1 MKNISLKV
9 YQGVTLPELVITIAI
24 AAILFAVAMPSF
36 MTSVR
41 SHRLTT
47 VTNELVSALTLARS
61 EAIKRGQYVVIRKAG
76 TNWEDGWRV
85 FVDISRDTVSTKN
98 EFNVGTDSELR
109 FFDRLADSYTLRGNN
124 NFVNFIAYQPD
135 GTSNNIGSFAICE
148 GENVQGAKLVIVN
161 AVGRMRIAPD
171 SDHDGIPEKENG
183 TEISSCTSGF

>member
-1 MKNISLKV
+1 MKNFSLKV

-61 EAIKRGQYVVIRKAG
+61 EAIKRGQYVVIRKVG

-85 FVDISRDTVSTKN
+85 FVDISRTASTKN

-109 FFDRLADSYTLRGNN
+109 FFDGLADSYTLRGNN

-148 GENVQGAKLVIVN
+148 SENVQGAKLVIVN

>member
-1 MKNISLKV
+1 MKIFSLKV

-24 AAILFAVAMPSF
+24 AAILFAVAIPSF

-76 TNWEDGWRV
+76 TNWENGWRV

-109 FFDRLADSYTLRGNN
+109 FFDGLAESYTLRGNN

-183 TEISSCTSGF
+183 NEISSCTSGF

>member
-1 MKNISLKV
+1 MKIFSLKV

-24 AAILFAVAMPSF
+24 AAILFAVAIPSF

-76 TNWEDGWRV
+76 TNWENGWRV

-109 FFDRLADSYTLRGNN
+109 FFDGLADSYTLRGNN

-183 TEISSCTSGF
+183 NEISSCTSGF